1 MSKILN
7 NLSIN
12 GRLVLSIATLL
23 LTLLIA
29 LSQAYTSIGANR
41 KFSEW
46 EAKGNSY
53 IRPLA
58 VMLRDAGMLRVA
70 LVLEQNGAGH
80 SGLDKQKLTASIN
93 EQMGVLKQVQ
103 DVIGVDLQFT
113 EEGLSSRGREALKY
127 ETVLAKWNEISQ
139 MTGQPRAAEEKLV
152 TFIADLRGMIAHA
165 GDTSNLI
172 LDPDLDSYY
181 MMDITLLAMPQTI
194 DRLSV
199 IGATY
204 AAQLGG
210 DTPVQTEMTEAAVFS
225 RMLSEGDIGRIVA
238 DVDVSLKEDGNF
250 YGVSPSL
257 KTTIEPALA
266 VYREKNE
273 KLSQDIVGFSNGNFM
288 PRDAFL
294 LQWQQAILSSYDFW
308 TAGLDELDT
317 LIQIRVDS
325 YKAQQMKVVVYSA
338 IGVILSLLVFFVVA
352 RSITRPLRELT
363 QSMGSLASGK
373 LDTMVPYTDMKSEI
387 GSIAKALQVFK
398 NNALEMKRLEGEQE
412 AAKIRNE
419 EERKQAMIDLADRFD
434 SFVQDF
440 LKTLSSSADSMKE
453 AATSLSTTSQQTA
466 DASQF
471 VAGIATETDSNVQ
484 TVASATEELSASSQ
498 EIATQVVAVAQK
510 AGVAAEE
517 ARKASDTVA
526 YLNSLTGSIGEVVI
540 AIKDIAE
547 QTNLLALNATIEA
560 ARAGEAGKGF
570 AVVADEV
577 KKLAIETSS
586 KTEQINERVQ
596 GIEKAIKDSVDAVE
610 MIITN
615 VRLIDS
621 AASSVSAAVEEQN
634 AATGEIGRN
643 VSEVSTGT
651 QQVAET
657 IQRVSV
663 NALEAG
669 EQSRMVLSA
678 ANDVSQLAD
687 SLRGQINNFLS
698 GIRS

>member
-1 MSKILN
+1 MSKFLN

-12 GRLVLSIATLL
+12 GRLVLSIAILL
-23 LTLLIA
+23 LTLLVA

-41 KFSEW
+41 QFSEW
-46 EAKGNSY
+46 EAKGNTY

-58 VMLRDAGMLRVA
+58 VMLRDAGLLRVA
-70 LVLEQNGAGH
+70 LILEQNGASH
-80 SGLDKQKLTASIN
+80 SGLNKQALISSIN
-93 EQMGVLKQVQ
+93 EQMAALKQVQ
-103 DVIGVDLQFT
+103 DAIGADLQFT
-113 EEGLSSRGREALKY
+113 DEGLSSRGREALKY
-127 ETVLAKWNEISQ
+127 ETVLAKWNGISQ

-199 IGATY
+199 IGATF
-204 AAQLGG
+204 AAQL
-210 DTPVQTEMTEAAVFS
+210 DTDIPAQTEMTEAAVFA
-225 RMLSEGDIGRIVA
+225 RMLSEADIARIVA
-238 DVDVSLKEDGNF
+238 DIDVTFKEDANF
-250 YGVSPSL
+250 YGVSPTL
-257 KTTIEPALA
+257 KSTIDPALA
-266 VYREKNE
+266 AYKDKNE
-273 KLSQDIVGFSNGNFM
+273 KLSQDIVGFSAGNFM

-294 LQWQQAILSSYDFW
+294 LQWEQAMLSSYDFW
-308 TAGLDELDT
+308 KAGLDELDA

-325 YKAQQMKVVVYSA
+325 YKAQQMQVVLFSA
-338 IGVILSLLVFFVVA
+338 IGVIISLLVFFIVS
-352 RSITRPLRELT
+352 RSITRPLHQLT
-363 QSMGSLASGK
+363 QSMSNLASGK
-373 LDTMVPYTDMKSEI
+373 LDTDVPFSDTKSEI
-387 GSIAKALQVFK
+387 GAIARALQVFK
-398 NNALEMKRLEGEQE
+398 NNALEMKRLESEQE
-412 AAKIRNE
+412 AAKVRNE
-419 EERKQAMIDLADRFD
+419 QERKQAMVDLADRFD
-434 SFVQDF
+434 SFVQDS
-440 LKTLSSSADSMKE
+440 LKTLAASAESMKE
-453 AATSLSTTSQQTA
+453 AATNLSNTSQQTA

-510 AGVAAEE
+510 AGLAAEE
-517 ARKASDTVA
+517 AHKASETVA
-526 YLNSLTGSIGEVVI
+526 YLNSLTGSIGEVVV

-577 KKLAIETSS
+577 KKLAIETAS

-596 GIEKAIKDSVDAVE
+596 GIERAIKDSVDAVE
-610 MIITN
+610 MIISN

-663 NALEAG
+663 NALQTG
-669 EQSRMVLSA
+669 EQSRIVLDA
-678 ANDVSQLAD
+678 ANDVSSLAD